1 MIKYLE
7 MERLSWIIQVSSKRS
22 HEYLYKGKA
31 EGDLT
36 HTEEKVMKRQSR
48 EKSEDVDLEDR
59 SDAAMSQKMPEP
71 PKAKSQGMEPR
82 A

>member
-1 MIKYLE
+1 M
-7 MERLSWIIQVSSKRS
+7 
-22 HEYLYKGKA
+22 
-31 EGDLT
+31 T
-36 HTEEKVMKRQSR
+36 HTEKKVMKRQSR